1 MKWKECKLK
10 EWNIAVKKVQHEMSA
25 IWSNTKKVQHEQS
38 VTWSNTKRMK
48 HNKSPTWKELTT
60 RKVPHKKW
68 CNMKRV
74 HHEKR
79 RNMKRVQHTKKCNME
94 LVQHEKNATREN
106 FEMKECNMKK
116 VQQGNNATWPKCNT
130 KKVQYYRPLTDRYT
144 LGSYQRCVFQSIINN
159 ESKENPYGRC
169 ELKNMILSHCTL
181 EKKIKATLIFNN
193 CEICLSICMNS
204 FWKTFCYVTLLR

>member
-1 MKWKECKLK
+1 
-10 EWNIAVKKVQHEMSA
+10 
-25 IWSNTKKVQHEQS
+25 
-38 VTWSNTKRMK
+38 MK

-60 RKVPHKKW
+60 RKVPHKKR

-79 RNMKRVQHTKKCNME
+79 CNMKRVQHTKKCNME

-106 FEMKECNMKK
+106 FEMKECNM
-116 VQQGNNATWPKCNT
+116 

-169 ELKNMILSHCTL
+169 ELKNMILY
-181 EKKIKATLIFNN
+181 
-193 CEICLSICMNS
+193 
-204 FWKTFCYVTLLR
+204 CYHIVL